1 MEIDFE
7 LNSKEVY
14 DQDLADKFC
23 DALVDSVRTEI
34 KQGLIPAKFPMLEQS
49 LINATWI
56 RWKRPPKHININ
68 RLINSILKCI
78 TWRKRKYSYEVYIRR
93 DIKMPN
99 TVNTTLEQVARYI
112 DKGNEVTKATTML
125 SRVFNNYQKNI
136 DKHWEAYK
144 KFGYALDGREV

>member
-7 LNSKEVY
+7 LNSKEIY

-78 TWRKRKYSYEVYIRR
+78 TWRKRKYTYEVYIRR

-144 KFGYALDGREV
+144 KFGYALDNREV

>member
-1 MEIDFE
+1 M
-7 LNSKEVY
+7 
-14 DQDLADKFC
+14 
-23 DALVDSVRTEI
+23 
-34 KQGLIPAKFPMLEQS
+34 
-49 LINATWI
+49 
-56 RWKRPPKHININ
+56 
-68 RLINSILKCI
+68 LKCI
-78 TWRKRKYSYEVYIRR
+78 AWMKRKYTYEVYIRR